1 MSKVIVLANQKGG
14 VGKTTTT
21 ANLAYALTR
30 KAQRVLAVDLDPQ
43 ASVSTTLKTG
53 VGKRRDFTDTSLY
66 QEVSHEQEVYRPTF
80 G

>member
-1 MSKVIVLANQKGG
+1 MLEVTAIVERIVLSFLMLT
-14 VGKTTTT
+14 GK
-21 ANLAYALTR
+21 
-30 KAQRVLAVDLDPQ
+30 P
-43 ASVSTTLKTG
+43 SVSTTLKTG